1 MKLDSHAQLSDRAAA
16 ERVRINMSW
25 LLKLRRAAVLGQTL
39 TILIANQVLGID
51 LPLVPLLGLVALGLI
66 ANVGLQL
73 WFLLVSE
80 HESDAIWL
88 ARGRSLLGSVLLF
101 DLLLLTGLLYSTGG
115 ATNPFSVFYLVN
127 MVLATVILSGT
138 WLRVIYLTTVVS
150 YVGLLMVSR
159 PLAIDGVPVF
169 HTSARSGVT
178 SPSLSD
184 WIAGG
189 DLTLYAKGSAVAFV
203 AVALF
208 TAYFVRRLN
217 QSLGE
222 RDAEL
227 ALERQRRAD
236 NERLESL
243 ATLAAGAAHELATP
257 LSTIAVVARELELD
271 LERRASSRTEL
282 DGTSERV
289 KNALAAHDRSDA
301 HDPHAAHVPHA
312 AIDANDGHD
321 PDRARSDT
329 TANASA
335 HASDA
340 DAIEDARLIRDEVAR
355 CRRILDQMSLDAG
368 AEVGEEMARVTAR
381 ELFDGALDKL
391 QGRERVRLLES
402 DASTDS
408 DATHSGSTK
417 PASTKL
423 ASTVLGSTKHAHDA
437 TSDPLQRRLLV
448 PRTALRRSLRALIK
462 NALEA
467 SPPDSTVD
475 VRVLASGGG
484 VAFEVRDRGTGM
496 DPEILG
502 RAGDPFFTTK
512 DPGRGMGLGLFLV
525 RSLAERL
532 DGNFV
537 LDSAPDAGTIAR
549 LDLPASG
556 LPIEHRPAGKRLGS
570 AAGGAGDRD

>member
-39 TILIANQVLGID
+39 TILVANQVLGID

-127 MVLATVILSGT
+127 LVLATVILSGT

-150 YVGLLMVSR
+150 YIGLLVISQ
-159 PLAIDGVPVF
+159 PLAIDGVPLL
-169 HTSARSGVT
+169 HTSARTGLA
-178 SPSLSD
+178 SPSLAD
-184 WIAGG
+184 WIEGG
-189 DLTLYAKGSAVAFV
+189 DMTLYAKGSAVAFV
-203 AVALF
+203 TVALF

-227 ALERQRRAD
+227 ALERQRRSD
-236 NERLESL
+236 NERLDSL
-243 ATLAAGAAHELATP
+243 ATLAAGAAHELASP

-271 LERRASSRTEL
+271 LERRAQ
-282 DGTSERV
+282 GG
-289 KNALAAHDRSDA
+289 ALAATASTAPSDD
-301 HDPHAAHVPHA
+301 H
-312 AIDANDGHD
+312 
-321 PDRARSDT
+321 S
-329 TANASA
+329 
-335 HASDA
+335 

-368 AEVGEEMARVTAR
+368 AEVGEEMARVTPR
-381 ELFDGALDKL
+381 ELFDGALDTLK
-391 QGRERVRLLES
+391 GRERVRLLQPEARAGGA
-402 DASTDS
+402 AS
-408 DATHSGSTK
+408 A
-417 PASTKL
+417 PA
-423 ASTVLGSTKHAHDA
+423 KHAGFKSVGAKQTHDA
-437 TSDPLQRRLLV
+437 ATDPLERVLLV

-467 SPPDSTVD
+467 SPPDAPVD
-475 VRVLASGGG
+475 VRIVASGGG

-537 LDSAPDAGTIAR
+537 LDSAPDAGTTAR

-556 LPIEHRPAGKRLGS
+556 VPIESRPSGKRPGS
-570 AAGGAGDRD
+570 AAGGPGDRD

>member
-1 MKLDSHAQLSDRAAA
+1 VRLDSHAQLSDRAAA
-16 ERVRINMSW
+16 ERIRINMSW

-39 TILIANQVLGID
+39 TILVANQVLGID

-127 MVLATVILSGT
+127 LVLATVILSGT

-150 YVGLLMVSR
+150 YVGLLVISR
-159 PLAIDGVPVF
+159 PLAIDGVPIL
-169 HTSARSGVT
+169 HTSARTGLA
-178 SPSLSD
+178 SPSLAD

-189 DLTLYAKGSAVAFV
+189 DMTLYAKGSAVAFV

-227 ALERQRRAD
+227 ALERQRRSD
-236 NERLESL
+236 NERLDSL
-243 ATLAAGAAHELATP
+243 ATLAAGAAHELASP

-271 LERRASSRTEL
+271 LERRAHGRARAAA
-282 DGTSERV
+282 SE
-289 KNALAAHDRSDA
+289 
-301 HDPHAAHVPHA
+301 DPSGVASL
-312 AIDANDGHD
+312 DANTRDDHTPPIGAV
-321 PDRARSDT
+321 PDSH
-329 TANASA
+329 S
-335 HASDA
+335 

-368 AEVGEEMARVTAR
+368 AEVGEEMARVTPR
-381 ELFDGALDKL
+381 QLFDGALDKL
-391 QGRERVRLLES
+391 KGRERVRLL
-402 DASTDS
+402 DS
-408 DATHSGSTK
+408 DADAGA
-417 PASTKL
+417 PASTL
-423 ASTVLGSTKHAHDA
+423 AKHTAIRTGSAKQLAAKQALDA
-437 TSDPLQRRLLV
+437 ASDPLERPLLV

-467 SPPDSTVD
+467 SPPDAPVD
-475 VRVLASGGG
+475 VRVVASGGG

-496 DPEILG
+496 DPETLG

-537 LDSAPDAGTIAR
+537 LDSSPDAGTTAR

-556 LPIEHRPAGKRLGS
+556 VPIENRPTGKRPGS
-570 AAGGAGDRD
+570 TAGGPGDRD